1 MNSTATI
8 VVVLVCAFL
17 LGVKLTVDLVRH
29 RRRKGEF
36 GSGDVRYQDRDQRPQ
51 SAKQDRMEVNSRS
64 WRAGGSRH
72 SR

>member
-1 MNSTATI
+1 MNPTATI

-17 LGVKLTVDLVRH
+17 LGVKLIVDLVRH
-29 RRRKGEF
+29 RHRKGEF
-36 GSGDVRYQDRDQRPQ
+36 GSGDVRHRRRYERLQGANQEP
-51 SAKQDRMEVNSRS
+51 MEVNSRS